1 MAAELD
7 YFHLPSTYIPGGTVR
22 YERCDIPALPSDQM
36 VFHHSSTAGKIWR
49 AVSLLSCLLMARQM
63 LLVFVSWFGLRCLL
77 PFAFVSKSVGYSDI
91 QLLRLRRVGDSL

>member
-7 YFHLPSTYIPGGTVR
+7 HFHLPSTDLPGGTVW

-36 VFHHSSTAGKIWR
+36 VFYHSSTAGKIWR
-49 AVSLLSCLLMARQM
+49 AVSLVNDLLITRQM
-63 LLVFVSWFGLRCLL
+63 LLVFFSWFGLRCLL

-91 QLLRLRRVGDSL
+91 QLLRLRRVGDRL